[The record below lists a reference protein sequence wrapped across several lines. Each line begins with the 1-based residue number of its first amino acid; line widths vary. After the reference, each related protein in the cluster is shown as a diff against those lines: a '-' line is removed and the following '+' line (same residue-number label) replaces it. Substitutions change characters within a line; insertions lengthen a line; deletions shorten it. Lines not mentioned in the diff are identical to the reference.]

1 MPCTSPSLILEA
13 GGRKPPPASP
23 TYDSTPES
31 PALIVSNSPERIT
44 TTYGTAKVLYRGYGS
59 DELDSFRLFIWHLV
73 NRRFIGFPSG
83 VEEDMPAIEFGLMF
97 KTSVTGTVSDR
108 KQILKVEGWND
119 PSIPGSC
126 LANAQL
132 KGTLDS
138 ESGSFSVGGSGAVIW
153 SAESIPQESRDCLVA
168 AVLEFDLSTSWP
180 CTYTFQV
187 YMRRE
192 GQSLP
197 AWDAEVMAEDSHERG
212 WWPYSSM
219 KLNVETPVYDA
230 KPGASPQSIDT
241 GICEANGP
249 ETTHANGFKK
259 LSGDGHAYDKV
270 NKGCYGVNLIYTGK
284 FKNTASSAHNIFA
297 ALQARDTWTEETN
310 AKYWGASMYGGY
322 AAQVPPL
329 KGTSGGQGTADDHF
343 DFANLLGKDQF
354 WSIAANTSEVVYEL
368 HIANGG
374 AAALPVDF
382 LACRTLDVAV
392 GEETPPGDG

>member
-13 GGRKPPPASP
+13 GGRKPPPAAP

-119 PSIPGSC
+119 LSIPGSC

-168 AVLEFDLSTSWP
+168 TCWSLTSQP
-180 CTYTFQV
+180 VGPAPTPSKCTCAEKGKACPLG
-187 YMRRE
+187 MRR
-192 GQSLP
+192 
-197 AWDAEVMAEDSHERG
+197 
-212 WWPYSSM
+212 
-219 KLNVETPVYDA
+219 
-230 KPGASPQSIDT
+230 
-241 GICEANGP
+241 
-249 ETTHANGFKK
+249 
-259 LSGDGHAYDKV
+259 
-270 NKGCYGVNLIYTGK
+270 
-284 FKNTASSAHNIFA
+284 
-297 ALQARDTWTEETN
+297 
-310 AKYWGASMYGGY
+310 
-322 AAQVPPL
+322 
-329 KGTSGGQGTADDHF
+329 
-343 DFANLLGKDQF
+343 
-354 WSIAANTSEVVYEL
+354 
-368 HIANGG
+368 
-374 AAALPVDF
+374 
-382 LACRTLDVAV
+382 
-392 GEETPPGDG
+392 